1 MESQAHGNLF
11 EDVIIRSV
19 ANVGKKEYEKLIPRA
34 YTSPM
39 DIHEGVKSD
48 FNASVKTTKGN
59 GIGLGDMGV
68 FYDHATTTEFIMI
81 VGCWEQET
89 KTQKSFHT
97 IYEFDCTPDNILPLF
112 GSLTREDIRTFREYV
127 VSIPNGKQ
135 GQLDNQTLWKEKRQ
149 VLLDKGNPIVSIDAK
164 IDSKTQRRVQSGVK
178 IQSLIDQG
186 IPYRK
191 ITDNYRG
198 IDLPLKIKSGA
209 RQFAKSKA
217 S

>member
-11 EDVIIRSV
+11 EDVIIRSI
-19 ANVGKKEYEKLIPRA
+19 ASVGKKEYGKLIPRS

-48 FNASVKTTKGN
+48 FNASVKTTKSN
-59 GIGLGDMGV
+59 SIGLGDMGV
-68 FYDHATTTEFIMI
+68 FYDHATTMDFIMI
-81 VGCWEQET
+81 LGCWEQET

-97 IYEFDCTPDNILPLF
+97 VYEFDCTPDNMLPLF
-112 GSLTREDIRTFREYV
+112 GSLTRDDIRTFREYV
-127 VSIPNGKQ
+127 VSIPPGKQ

-164 IDSKTQRRVQSGVK
+164 IDSKTQRRVQNSVK
-178 IQSLIDQG
+178 IYQLIDQG

-191 ITDNYRG
+191 ITDKYRG
-198 IDLPLKIKSGA
+198 IELPMKIKSGA
-209 RQFAKSKA
+209 RKFAKSKA

>member
-19 ANVGKKEYEKLIPRA
+19 ANVSKKEYGKLIPRS

-59 GIGLGDMGV
+59 VIGLGDMRV

-89 KTQKSFHT
+89 ETQKSFHT
-97 IYEFDCTPDNILPLF
+97 VYEFDCTPDNILPLF
-112 GSLTREDIRTFREYV
+112 GSLTRDDIQSFREYV

-149 VLLDKGNPIVSIDAK
+149 VLLDKGNPTVSIDAK
-164 IDSKTQRRVQSGVK
+164 IDSKTQRRVQNSIK
-178 IQSLIDQG
+178 IQQLIDAG

-191 ITDNYRG
+191 ITDKYRG
-198 IDLPLKIKSGA
+198 IELPMKIKSGA
-209 RQFAKSKA
+209 RKFAKSKA
-217 S
+217 N